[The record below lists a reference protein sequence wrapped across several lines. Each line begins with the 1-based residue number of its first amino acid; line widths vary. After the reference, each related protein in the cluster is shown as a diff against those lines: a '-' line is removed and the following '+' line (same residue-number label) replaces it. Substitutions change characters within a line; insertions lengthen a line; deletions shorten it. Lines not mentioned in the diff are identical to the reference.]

1 MTLIG
6 AISIEVVV
14 AKKAIIG
21 SMKGKYF
28 NNFVEYE
35 LVTNMYIGDVVVMD
49 NLNIHKMEGIEE
61 IIVGTAARVEYLS
74 TYSPDFKKIPMLW
87 STVKSL
93 VRMFPT
99 RAMDALEHLIDLAL
113 MLIGTNTFKHWF
125 TKCWYCTN

>member
-6 AISIEVVV
+6 AISIERVV
-14 AKKAIIG
+14 AKKAIIF
-21 SMKGKYF
+21 SMKGKDF
-28 NNFVEYE
+28 KNFFEYE
-35 LVTNMYIGDVVVMD
+35 LVPNMNLGDVVVMD

-61 IIVGTAARVEYLS
+61 IIVGTGARVEYLPP
-74 TYSPDFKKIPMLW
+74 YSPDPNKISMLW

-99 RAMDALEHLIDLAL
+99 RAMDALEQLIDLVL

-125 TKCWYCTN
+125 TKCCYCTN